1 MTTNAPITITFDVYG
16 LDIDTLD
23 DLHDVEAVLELLL
36 GALVCGDENVSVV
49 VVPVTVRPP
58 RP

>member
-1 MTTNAPITITFDVYG
+1 MNTNAPITISFDVYG

-23 DLHDVEAVLELLL
+23 DLHDTKSILELLL
-36 GALVCGDENVSVV
+36 GALVTGDENVSVSV
-49 VVPVTVRPP
+49 GSITVRPP